1 MMPLP
6 PLIMNTATAS
16 RRWRILVPALT
27 VMFGL
32 LLGASAATAA
42 NNEFANPSPS
52 ALPAASP
59 YNSPAECQPT
69 LNSPWCY
76 WAVLPPRDPNNIETY
91 FNCAYY
97 AAERRP
103 DLADEVWSIGYND
116 QGAWA
121 WEPDAAQADYPVS
134 QTPSVGDIFVTAPA
148 TTYVW
153 VNGLQS
159 VDPYGHVGYVEQV
172 LPDGSFITSE
182 GGWGADDSGGGN
194 AWYASS
200 MAQAMYFVGFKAPAT
215 NTPGDPGN
223 QGGQTGQPPP
233 GQSPISMRPQPSR
246 IVRHGHR
253 ITLSIHLSRVSGSA
267 LVTARA
273 GRRAIRLPAV
283 STTPS
288 ALTFAGRLA
297 PGRWT
302 LIVTFRAARG
312 YSAPNPVRLH
322 VSIP

>member
-1 MMPLP
+1 MGTGRRAGGLP
-6 PLIMNTATAS
+6 
-16 RRWRILVPALT
+16 
-27 VMFGL
+27 G
-32 LLGASAATAA
+32 
-42 NNEFANPSPS
+42 
-52 ALPAASP
+52 
-59 YNSPAECQPT
+59 
-69 LNSPWCY
+69 
-76 WAVLPPRDPNNIETY
+76 
-91 FNCAYY
+91 
-97 AAERRP
+97 
-103 DLADEVWSIGYND
+103 LAD
-116 QGAWA
+116 
-121 WEPDAAQADYPVS
+121 
-134 QTPSVGDIFVTAPA
+134 PSVGDIFVTAPA

-200 MAQAMYFVGFKAPAT
+200 MAQAMYFVGFRRRRRILPAIPE
-215 NTPGDPGN
+215 PGR
-223 QGGQTGQPPP
+223 QTGEPPP
-233 GQSPISMRPQPSR
+233 GQSPISMPQPSR

-312 YSAPNPVRLH
+312 YSARTQCGCMFRSRRAVDA
-322 VSIP
+322 V